1 MPRQMMQHAQLVAAF
16 AMKAPDRE
24 ISYDLAGHLGYL
36 ADRLCLERHNFPV
49 VTDRRVSMMGSA
61 IDCGVMRTVFD
72 GFNPDI
78 RGQAMFSEV
87 GPLSCRLSDHVLEE
101 DLDLHSVS
109 TTAILNEV
117 WLRYG
122 DIGIDGIMRAMSDRQ
137 RLPEIDMHGFGNDIS
152 TASILRAIGFEHADE
167 IAVEIE
173 AHERLDLIFSIEEVR

>member
-1 MPRQMMQHAQLVAAF
+1 MPSQMLQHAQLVAAF

-36 ADRLCLERHNFPV
+36 ADRLCLERHSHPV
-49 VTDRRVSMMGSA
+49 VTDRRVSVMGSA

-78 RGQAMFSEV
+78 RGQSMFSEV

-109 TTAILNEV
+109 TTAILNEI
-117 WLRYG
+117 WLQYG
-122 DIGIDGIMRAMSDRQ
+122 DLGVDGITEAMSDPQ
-137 RLPEIDMHGFGNDIS
+137 RFPEIIANGLGDDIS
-152 TASILRAIGFEHADE
+152 VASILSAIGFEDAAE
-167 IAVEIE
+167 IAIEID
-173 AHERLDLIFSIEEVR
+173 AHERLDLIFSIMEAR